1 MAEIKDIVIKFCIL
15 HPVVILKVSKERQA
29 IIIRNL

>member
-1 MAEIKDIVIKFCIL
+1 MKRYKVHKFFVFL
-15 HPVVILKVSKERQA
+15 HPVVILKVSKEGQA